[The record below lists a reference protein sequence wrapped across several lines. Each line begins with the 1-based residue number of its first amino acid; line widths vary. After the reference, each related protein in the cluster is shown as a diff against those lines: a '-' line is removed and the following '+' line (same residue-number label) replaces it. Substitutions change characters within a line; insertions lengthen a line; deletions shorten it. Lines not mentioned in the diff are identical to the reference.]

1 MCRAGGVAGVY
12 WLELAG
18 EDDAFAV
25 REAATVAPGAETVAP
40 GVAVAGSLDER
51 RVPTLAYV
59 HAAGP
64 LVGRSAPTVAEARAV
79 VETAT
84 LDREGSVAVRARDV
98 RGLADIDTQ
107 AAERALGGALVDR
120 GFAVDLDDPDHVLRA
135 LFSEGTCAVGWVG
148 AESDRT
154 FADRTPTDRP
164 FFQPGSMAPMD
175 ARALVNVAG
184 AGPDR
189 RLLDPMCG
197 TGGVLVEAGLVG
209 ADVVGVDAQAKMVAG
224 TRRNLREYCAG
235 AGDDGDSDGAD
246 GAKTDFALARGDATR
261 LPVATDAVDCAVF
274 DAPYGRQSKIAGDD
288 LGALVG
294 GALAET
300 RRTVAAD
307 GRAVLV
313 ADRSW
318 RSRALDAGW
327 RVETV
332 FERRVH
338 RSLTRFVH
346 VLD

>member
-1 MCRAGGVAGVY
+1 MCGAGGVAGVH

-18 EDDAFAV
+18 EDDPFAV
-25 REAATVAPGAETVAP
+25 REAETAAPGAGTVAP
-40 GVAVAGSLDER
+40 GVAVAGSLRER
-51 RVPTLAYV
+51 RVPGLAYV

-64 LVGRSAPTVAEARAV
+64 LVGRAAPSVAAARAV
-79 VETAT
+79 LTAAT

-98 RGLADIDTQ
+98 RGLADVDTQ
-107 AAERALGGALVDR
+107 AAERALGAALVDR

-135 LFSEGTCAVGWVG
+135 LFSAGVCVVGWVG
-148 AESDRT
+148 TESDRT
-154 FADRTPTDRP
+154 FAARRPTDRP
-164 FFQPGSMAPMD
+164 FFQPGSMAPTD

-197 TGGVLVEAGLVG
+197 TGGVLLEAGLLG
-209 ADVVGVDAQAKMVAG
+209 ADVVGVDAQAKMIAG
-224 TRRNLREYCAG
+224 TRRNLRACLA
-235 AGDDGDSDGAD
+235 DDPAAD
-246 GAKTDFALARGDATR
+246 LDLARGDARR

-274 DAPYGRQSKIAGDD
+274 DAPYGRQSKIAGGD

-300 RRTVAAD
+300 RRAVAGD
-307 GRAVLV
+307 GRTVLV

-318 RSRALDAGW
+318 RDRARAAGW
-327 RVETV
+327 TVETV

-346 VLD
+346 LLR